1 MSLGHSLTES
11 FHIIKLIYF
20 CSMDVTCINR
30 WTWTYAGSLDC
41 LAVCNDK
48 FVWNCG
54 LEYLNFDNIPLYS
67 IIIQSECFAFG
78 GFHIC
83 WSFKSWCKEPLLFIN
98 EIFFIVVQCIPIIF
112 KQSNFKH
119 VPVPAPVLAVLNAS
133 AIR

>member
-1 MSLGHSLTES
+1 MVITRR
-11 FHIIKLIYF
+11 
-20 CSMDVTCINR
+20 MR
-30 WTWTYAGSLDC
+30 TYAGSLDC
-41 LAVCNDK
+41 LAVCNDNL
-48 FVWNCG
+48 VWNCG
-54 LEYLNFDNIPLYS
+54 LEYLNFNNILLYN
-67 IIIQSECFAFG
+67 IIIQSEYFAFG

-119 VPVPAPVLAVLNAS
+119 MPALAPVPAVLNAS